1 MKGTVFHFDPATNE
15 GIITTESGRFKFVM
29 AEWKSSLPPQV
40 GSTADFLVG
49 SENMATEIYAE
60 QRNESLST
68 KFQEI
73 IKSEKVQGFLN
84 VEQSANL
91 KDLLL
96 EVVNPKTSIFSK
108 ATMIGSFMFKK
119 SKSET
124 QTKNI
129 ESPLIFKD
137 DKIQ

>member
-1 MKGTVFHFDPATNE
+1 MKGTVLHFDPATNE
-15 GIITTESGRFKFVM
+15 GVITTDSGRFKFVL
-29 AEWKSSLPPQV
+29 AEWKSSLPPKI

-73 IKSEKVQGFLN
+73 IKSEKVQGVLN
-84 VEQSANL
+84 VEQGASL

-96 EVVNPKTSIFSK
+96 EVVNPKTSILSK
-108 ATMIGSFMFKK
+108 GAALGSFIFKK
-119 SKSET
+119 SKSEN

-129 ESPLIFKD
+129 ESPLSFKD
-137 DKIQ
+137 E